1 MTKKAWW
8 LRQINLIKRRK
19 MGKKMDEADWFIGK
33 NINQKTFYVAEH
45 DNVENVTMWTPNR
58 REAISFHNERS
69 ANKYI
74 VRYLHG
80 RSDVILV
87 NVQPK

>member
-1 MTKKAWW
+1 MTKNIWQ
-8 LRQINLIKRRK
+8 RQINLIKRRK
-19 MGKKMDEADWFIGK
+19 LGRKMDSEEWFIGK

-45 DNVENVTMWTPNR
+45 DSVENTTLWTPVR
-58 REAISFHNERS
+58 RDAISFHNERS

-74 VRYLHG
+74 IRYLHN

-87 NVQPK
+87 NVLK

>member
-1 MTKKAWW
+1 MTNKTFQ
-8 LRQINLIKRRK
+8 RRINLIKKRK
-19 MGKKMDEADWFIGK
+19 SGWKKMTEEWFIGK

-45 DNVENVTMWTPNR
+45 DSAENTTLWTPER
-58 REAISFHNERS
+58 RDAISFHNERA

-74 VRYLHG
+74 KRYLHN

-87 NVQPK
+87 NVLK